1 MKALLNKDRKTLRLG
16 FLFACL
22 LVLCLTSSL
31 LPPVYSAR
39 ERRESDYALTDTRQG
54 RLAVFDDVWETIDE
68 RYYDPYFG
76 GTDWNGARTAFR
88 LAAADAHSSQELYD
102 VLRRMVRSLN
112 DPHTRVYSPA
122 EKSDWW
128 NPRFVS
134 LGLAVREVEGVPT
147 VVQVDPKSAAAQ
159 SSIRAGDEI
168 DSVDGVSVA
177 TLIKQKL
184 GTARVLNV
192 RRSEVLRA
200 ASLVLE
206 GEAGTFARLS
216 WKNREGKFKSAILRR
231 YWTQRILSFDMSRR
245 NGILVI
251 NLQGFTQSLASDLVR
266 AFKEESRDARG
277 VVLDLREN
285 GGGDADAMAEIA
297 ALFLGEGV
305 SLGAF
310 TDRAG
315 ATLQLISHSK
325 SAITGERKDT
335 RLPLVVL
342 VSERTSSAAEILAA
356 VLQAR
361 GRAQLIGATTCGC
374 VLAIRSRHSLPD
386 DGLLDV
392 SEFDYRTSEGVRL
405 EGRGVKPEIMLD
417 PIRRDIYANR
427 DRLRDAALQILSGKP
442 L

>member
-1 MKALLNKDRKTLRLG
+1 MKALLHKDSKTLMLR
-16 FLFACL
+16 FFSFACVL
-22 LVLCLTSSL
+22 LLSFAPSL
-31 LPPVYSAR
+31 LPAAYSAR
-39 ERRESDYALTDTRQG
+39 ERASDYALTDTRQG

-88 LAAADAHSSQELYD
+88 LAAADAHSTQELYD

-134 LGLAVREVEGVPT
+134 LGLSVREVDGVPT

-159 SSIRAGDEI
+159 VRIRAGDEI
-168 DSVDGVSVA
+168 DSVDGVPVA
-177 TLIKQKL
+177 SLIKQKL
-184 GTARVLNV
+184 GTERVQNV
-192 RRSEVLRA
+192 RTSEVLRA
-200 ASLVLE
+200 ASMVLE
-206 GEAGTFARLS
+206 GEAGSFARVS
-216 WKNREGKFKSAILRR
+216 WKNKEGKFKSAILRR
-231 YWTQRILSFDMSRR
+231 YWTQRMLSFDMSRH

-251 NLQGFTQSLASDLVR
+251 NLQGFTQSLAFDLVR

-297 ALFLGEGV
+297 ALFLGEGL

-315 ATLQLISHSK
+315 ASLQLISHSK
-325 SAITGERKDT
+325 SALTGERLDS

-361 GRAQLIGATTCGC
+361 GRARLIGTTTCGC

-386 DGLLDV
+386 DGVLDV
-392 SEFDYRTSEGVRL
+392 SEFDYRTSEGIRL
-405 EGRGVKPEIMLD
+405 EGRGVAPEIMLAST
-417 PIRRDIYANR
+417 RRDVYSGR
-427 DRLRDAALQILSGKP
+427 DRVREAAMQMLEGKP
-442 L
+442 